1 MEAVALLFFQLFII
15 TFYFVLQCTTILDD
29 LTREPDA
36 RGWVGV
42 TPSVRVACF
51 VVLIPAMCYVVY
63 VLVAITCRWK
73 VTIRQARKDAA
84 ATTTMDTLKDDH
96 FVVAVVKWF
105 VYIVGLH
112 SPYFYLYLFASEI
125 TEFIFQALAL
135 QVRRKWREG
144 RLRLCTMTE
153 FLSER
158 GRGGWMGAKSY
169 ERVSLHHNEHHSR
182 LSCISTPAQR
192 VHPPTRRSLTRTRDT
207 PRTRDTRSLAK
218 RV

>member
-1 MEAVALLFFQLFII
+1 MEAVALLILQLIVI
-15 TFYFVLQCTTILDD
+15 AMYFALQCTD
-29 LTREPDA
+29 LMDKLTEEPNS

-42 TPSVRVACF
+42 TPNVVIACF
-51 VVLIPAMCYVVY
+51 IFLIPTMLYIVY
-63 VLVAITCRWK
+63 VLVSITCRWK
-73 VTIRQARKDAA
+73 TTLRQARKDAA
-84 ATTTMDTLKDDH
+84 ASANIATLKNDH

-192 VHPPTRRSLTRTRDT
+192 VHPPTRRSLTLTRDT

>member
-1 MEAVALLFFQLFII
+1 MEAVALLILQLII
-15 TFYFVLQCTTILDD
+15 IATYFALQCTELMDELMGEND
-29 LTREPDA
+29 M

-42 TPSVRVACF
+42 TPNVVIACF
-51 VVLIPAMCYVVY
+51 IFLIPTMLYIVY
-63 VLVAITCRWK
+63 VLVSITCRWK
-73 VTIRQARKDAA
+73 TTLRQARKDAA
-84 ATTTMDTLKDDH
+84 ASANIATLKDDH

-105 VYIVGLH
+105 IYIVGLH

-192 VHPPTRRSLTRTRDT
+192 VHPPTRRSLTLTRDT